1 MVELRAEDEEDKDE
15 VGQVEGDQEAME
27 EEEEE
32 EDTDLGQA
40 DAAEA
45 TVCQAEAEGLTLQP
59 SDNMAS

>member
-32 EDTDLGQA
+32 DTDLRQA

-45 TVCQAEAEGLTLQP
+45 TGCQAEAEGLTLQP